1 MLPEKGYCNEI
12 KSKDH
17 KKWLLRYRIARI
29 IAVISCFTTILN
41 FQFNIKGKGTKIL
54 NGNSEQIKIS
64 DKKKYVGTRAEL

>member
-1 MLPEKGYCNEI
+1 MLLKKGYCNEI

-41 FQFNIKGKGTKIL
+41 FQFDIIGKGIRIGITGQKKIL
-54 NGNSEQIKIS
+54 E
-64 DKKKYVGTRAEL
+64 